1 MKISFEQATR
11 MKYKHIKLEGASQ
24 EVKAMDSIQDSLG
37 AIELST
43 VFGYT
48 RFYVGWETN
57 KVFFFI
63 LTKTLLCHYT
73 NSGAL
78 KIASNN
84 FYRYYFEKC
93 CFIDLYKFHLF
104 TCLHLLRTFYLFT
117 GYISGI
123 DSKLGVGWCDCISGH
138 LVSDC

>member
-57 KVFFFI
+57 KVFFSFSPRRCCAI
-63 LTKTLLCHYT
+63 TLIQEL
-73 NSGAL
+73 
-78 KIASNN
+78 
-84 FYRYYFEKC
+84 
-93 CFIDLYKFHLF
+93 
-104 TCLHLLRTFYLFT
+104 
-117 GYISGI
+117 
-123 DSKLGVGWCDCISGH
+123 
-138 LVSDC
+138 